1 MPFKF
6 WRPRGISQVKTTPII
21 TEMGNRLVNKVFQS
35 FTSLVISVGVDA
47 IGGLYVF
54 RLMRPPHFITSLLRM
69 PRPTPKGGRRESV
82 LYSCIPVKRP
92 VASHRWAKPGFRG
105 PYPWLFFEAKKRPTP
120 LGGMGLSSASLA
132 RFCRR
137 VRSIA
142 WKGVGVPWS
151 MLREL
156 AYHWALAASRRRTSR
171 CRSLF
176 QSSKIRRSW
185 PLIVRP
191 SW

>member
-1 MPFKF
+1 MRLAGYMSSDLCGHRTSSHLCQGCPDP
-6 WRPRGISQVKTTPII
+6 PRRAAAERVSYIVVYG
-21 TEMGNRLVNKVFQS
+21 
-35 FTSLVISVGVDA
+35 
-47 IGGLYVF
+47 
-54 RLMRPPHFITSLLRM
+54 
-69 PRPTPKGGRRESV
+69 
-82 LYSCIPVKRP
+82 VKRP
-92 VASHRWAKPGFRG
+92 VTSHRWAKPGFRG
-105 PYPWLFFEAKKRPTP
+105 PYPWLFFGAKKRPTP

-151 MLREL
+151 MLRDL